1 MVFIDVD
8 KAYDMILKEVM
19 QWSLKKK
26 QISCKYIEIIKDM
39 YNGPIT
45 NVRTMGREM
54 HSRLQI
60 GLHQAS
66 TLSPQLYVLVMDEL
80 TSHVQDEVPCY
91 MPFAD
96 NIV

>member
-39 YNGPIT
+39 CNT
-45 NVRTMGREM
+45 TMD
-54 HSRLQI
+54 Q
-60 GLHQAS
+60 
-66 TLSPQLYVLVMDEL
+66 
-80 TSHVQDEVPCY
+80 
-91 MPFAD
+91 
-96 NIV
+96 